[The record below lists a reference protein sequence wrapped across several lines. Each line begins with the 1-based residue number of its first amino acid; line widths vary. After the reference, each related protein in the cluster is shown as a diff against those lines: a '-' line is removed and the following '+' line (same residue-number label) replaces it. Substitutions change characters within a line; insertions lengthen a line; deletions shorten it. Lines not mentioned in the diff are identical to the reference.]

1 MPGVRRT
8 GFAVGLA
15 ALVAGAAWSVA
26 GSLSAEAAPAS
37 GTVYVFQGLTGI
49 TADVKVD
56 GSSVASDVAGTTV
69 VGPLRLAAGR
79 HVVALSSADGQL
91 TTASVTVTSGG
102 SLDVLGYWA
111 AETPRMARLTVLK
124 NDLSPV
130 GMGSARLVV
139 THGLAGPPAD
149 IRVNGKVLFR
159 SVANGES
166 LTVTVPAGTYTV
178 TAVATLGGQTLLPA
192 STLRVAAGTL
202 TRAVAV
208 GAPGGKPGVLVHV
221 LPIPGA
227 VSGGHTP
234 SMVRTGD
241 GGQASGLF
249 ALSTT
254 GTAGLPRLAFAALS
268 AAFLLLAVG
277 LAASARRVA
286 ASRHAR

>member
-1 MPGVRRT
+1 MGL
-8 GFAVGLA
+8 VGLA
-15 ALVAGAAWSVA
+15 AVLAAAALSVTGAA
-26 GSLSAEAAPAS
+26 SAQAAPRS
-37 GTVYVFQGLTGI
+37 GTVYVLQGLTGI
-49 TADVKVD
+49 KADVKVD
-56 GSSVASDVAGTTV
+56 GAAVASGVAGTTV
-69 VGPLRLAAGR
+69 VGPLQLAAGH

-91 TTASVTVTSGG
+91 TTASVTVTPGA

-111 AETPRMARLTVLK
+111 AETPMMARLIVLK
-124 NDLSPV
+124 NDLASV
-130 GMGSARLVV
+130 STGAARLVV
-139 THGLAGPPAD
+139 THGIAGPPAD
-149 IRVNGKVLFR
+149 IKVNGKVLFR

-166 LTVTVPAGTYTV
+166 LTVTVPAGTYSV

-192 STLRVAAGTL
+192 STLRVTAGTL

-241 GGQASGLF
+241 GGQAAGLF
-249 ALSTT
+249 A
-254 GTAGLPRLAFAALS
+254 APAMAPYGLPRLAFAVLS
-268 AAFLLLAVG
+268 AAFLLLAGG
-277 LAASARRVA
+277 LVASTRRVA